1 MKNVWTIGCSL
12 AFAFGLAACAKAPG
26 SIAPVS
32 MAGAYDNIACKKAGP
47 MLEQERQTLS
57 ALESQQKAARTG
69 DAIGVFLVLIPVSS
83 LTGGDREGAIA
94 TSKGKVLAL
103 ETRLQSCP

>member
-1 MKNVWTIGCSL
+1 MMKFTLIGIALTVSL
-12 AFAFGLAACAKAPG
+12 AVASCAKSPG

-32 MAGAYDNIACKKAGP
+32 MSGAYDNITCKKAGS
-47 MLEQERQTLS
+47 MLEEERQTLA
-57 ALESQQKAARTG
+57 ALETQQKAARTG
-69 DAIGVFLVLIPVSS
+69 DAIGVFFVLIPVSS

-103 ETRLQSCP
+103 ETRVQSCS